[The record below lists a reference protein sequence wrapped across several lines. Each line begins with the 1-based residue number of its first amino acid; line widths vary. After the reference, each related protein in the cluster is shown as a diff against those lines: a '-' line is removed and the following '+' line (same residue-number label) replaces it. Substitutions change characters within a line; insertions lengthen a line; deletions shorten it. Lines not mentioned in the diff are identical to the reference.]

1 MSPVRLA
8 AAVTLVAILL
18 QAALM
23 VGMYLGVESKC
34 KTDQFFTSQAS

>member
-1 MSPVRLA
+1 MSPVKLA
-8 AAVTLVAILL
+8 AAITLAAILL
-18 QAALM
+18 QAVLM